1 MQHDNHLGRAPCTFH
16 CTMDDRPR
24 GPNGDDADARGE
36 HKYGTR
42 RSAPRKITAED
53 VAQQRQ
59 PGHYVAGAEG
69 TQDVAEPTNE
79 QPKPTDSPPGLSG
92 ASRRCAFDRLQ

>member
-1 MQHDNHLGRAPCTFH
+1 MENKHRGQ
-16 CTMDDRPR
+16 DR
-24 GPNGDDADARGE
+24 DDADVRGE
-36 HKYGTR
+36 HKYGTG

-69 TQDVAEPTNE
+69 TQDVTEPVNE
-79 QPKPTDSPPGLSG
+79 QPESDPQSSSDKK
-92 ASRRCAFDRLQ
+92 